1 MQRRCR
7 DVSLCTLRLLGLPSL
22 LRRKD
27 LKENNNM
34 TRWLN
39 CNALSFVG
47 YCQQTAN
54 SYDISA
60 DSERKH
66 DFFFKIKKHK
76 LCIVHVAFRVT
87 EYFTAF

>member
-60 DSERKH
+60 DSERK
-66 DFFFKIKKHK
+66 KHE